1 MAVNKVIKSDGTTLI
16 DITGTTA
23 TASDVA
29 EGKRFFAADG
39 TEQTGTAVMGGG
51 SAIAVVD
58 TEDSHGGTIR
68 TITAVDLSADTVTA
82 ATLLQGYRA
91 HDRLGNAIVGT
102 ASGGGETINLQEKTG
117 VNPSTSSQTITP
129 DSGYDGLSSVQIN
142 AMPTGTAGTPTASKG
157 TVSNHSV
164 TVTPSVTNSTGYI
177 TGGTK
182 SGTAVTVS
190 ASELVSGSETKTENG
205 TYDVTN
211 LASLVVNVPTGGG
224 GDAQSIYS
232 GSSAP
237 SSSLGVD
244 GDLYMQME
252 SGASVEKYPADY
264 TSQSV
269 SGTSGLD
276 ACIGTSA
283 EDGHSTANVY
293 SSGSGTTGHVYYTF
307 DLSDIPSNAT
317 IKSVSCVVKAHEENA
332 SRSTMTVQLYA
343 GSTAKGSVT
352 TVSGTSNAN
361 YTLDVG
367 TWTRAELDSL
377 QMVMSVG
384 YYGGLIAGATLTISY
399 ETDPQWTASLIGNG
413 SGITMTSGVMYKK
426 DGGAWVKTAS
436 VALADLIARK

>member
-29 EGKRFFAADG
+29 EGKVFYGADG
-39 TEQTGTAVMGGG
+39 TEQTGVAVMGGG
-51 SAIAVVD
+51 SAISVVD
-58 TEDSHGGTIR
+58 TTDSHGGTIR

-82 ATLLQGYRA
+82 ATLLQGYTA
-91 HDRLGNAIVGT
+91 HDRLGNAITGT
-102 ASGGGETINLQEKTG
+102 ASGGGTVNLQEKTG

-142 AMPTGTAGTPTASKG
+142 AMPTGTAGTPTAAKG

-182 SGTAVTVS
+182 TGTAVTVS

-211 LASLVVNVPTGGG
+211 LETLVVNVPTGGG

-244 GDLYMQME
+244 GDLYMQMDT
-252 SGASVEKYPADY
+252 GASVEKYPADY
-264 TSQSV
+264 TSQSIN
-269 SGTSGLD
+269 STSGLN

-283 EDGHSTANVY
+283 DEGTSTSNVY
-293 SSGSGTTGHVYYTF
+293 SSDSSTTGYVYYTF

-317 IKSVSCVVKAHEENA
+317 INSMSCVVKAHEENA

-399 ETDPQWTASLIGNG
+399 ETEPQWTASLTGNG

-426 DGGAWVKTAS
+426 DGGAWVKTTS

>member
-1 MAVNKVIKSDGTTLI
+1 MAVNKVVKSDGTTLI

-29 EGKRFFAADG
+29 QGKVFYGADG

-51 SAIAVVD
+51 SAISVVD
-58 TEDSHGGTIR
+58 TTDSHGGTIR
-68 TITAVDLSADTVTA
+68 TITSVDLSADTVTA
-82 ATLLQGYRA
+82 ATLLQGYTA

-102 ASGGGETINLQEKTG
+102 ASGGGSVSLQTKTNI
-117 VNPSTSSQTITP
+117 NPSTSSQTITP
-129 DSGYDGLSSVQIN
+129 DSGYDGLASVQIN
-142 AMPTGTAGTPTASKG
+142 AMPTGTAGTPTATKG

-182 SGTAVTVS
+182 TGTAVTVS
-190 ASELVSGSETKTENG
+190 ASELVSGSETKTANG

-211 LASLVVNVPTGGG
+211 LASLVVNVPTGG

-244 GDLYMQME
+244 GDLYMQMDT
-252 SGASVEKYPADY
+252 GASVERYPADY

-269 SGTSGLD
+269 NSTSGLD
-276 ACIGTSA
+276 ACIGKSA
-283 EDGHSTANVY
+283 DEGNSTANVY
-293 SSGSGTTGHVYYTF
+293 SSGSSSTGHVYYTF

-317 IKSVSCVVKAHEENA
+317 VKSVSCVVKAHEENA

-352 TVSGTSNAN
+352 TVSGTENAN
-361 YTLDVG
+361 YTLSTG

-399 ETDPQWTASLIGNG
+399 ETEPQWTASLTGNG
-413 SGITMTSGVMYKK
+413 SGITMTSGEMYKK
-426 DGGAWVKTAS
+426 DGGAWVKTTS